1 MLAKILAIEEIY
13 FPDREKEKKNIERGT
28 TSVVLSFSETALYQG

>member
-13 FPDREKEKKNIERGT
+13 FPDREKEKKTLREELQ
-28 TSVVLSFSETALYQG
+28 VLF